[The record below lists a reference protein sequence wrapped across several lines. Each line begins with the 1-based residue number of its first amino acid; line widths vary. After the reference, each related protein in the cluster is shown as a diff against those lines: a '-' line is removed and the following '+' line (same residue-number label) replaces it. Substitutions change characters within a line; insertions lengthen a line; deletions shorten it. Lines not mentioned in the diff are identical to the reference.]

1 MHHEAEREKV
11 RTSCG
16 LILLDSA
23 EVSFTVIAKHFKK
36 MLWQSILSLDSMELL
51 ESPKVSMESM
61 ESMESF
67 VDSVE
72 SLESFKNSADSA
84 KDSAISIRRDSTAI
98 SQAT

>member
-61 ESMESF
+61 ESF

-84 KDSAISIRRDSTAI
+84 KDSALSIRRDSTAI